1 MFDDD
6 SFDEDDM
13 TLVLEWI
20 KKRRALLA
28 WRKRR
33 LNWLKG
39 KRK

>member
-1 MFDDD
+1 MFEDD
-6 SFDEDDM
+6 SFDEVDM
-13 TLVLEWI
+13 ALVKAWI
-20 KKRRALLA
+20 KRQRALLA